1 MVTHLSIPL
10 RCVLCTV
17 LGLPAIYAG
26 YSVARYFGVSRA
38 SGADHFDASYRDLPM
53 VDKGIFKYSSNSM
66 YTFAFL
72 AFWVIGIAAA
82 SWLAILAAA
91 FSHAY
96 IWIHYFCTEKP
107 DMNLIYGR
115 DVV

>member
-1 MVTHLSIPL
+1 MVN
-10 RCVLCTV
+10 
-17 LGLPAIYAG
+17 
-26 YSVARYFGVSRA
+26 
-38 SGADHFDASYRDLPM
+38 
-53 VDKGIFKYSSNSM
+53 KGIFKYSSNSM

-82 SWLAILAAA
+82 SWLAIVAAA

-107 DMNLIYGR
+107 DMNLIYGG